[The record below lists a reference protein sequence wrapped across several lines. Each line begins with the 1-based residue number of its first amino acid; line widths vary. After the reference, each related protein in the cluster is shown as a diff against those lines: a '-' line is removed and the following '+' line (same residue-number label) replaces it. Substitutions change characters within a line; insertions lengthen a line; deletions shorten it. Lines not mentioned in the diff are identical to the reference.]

1 MHLLKY
7 FCSFFYYGFAQ
18 YLPHTDSMITLGSKA
33 IRGALVRGF
42 ILHAGKNINIQP
54 RATIGS
60 RVSIGD
66 HSGVGA
72 RSLVQSATTIGDHVM
87 MGPEVYIY
95 TQNHCFA
102 RTDIPMDQQ
111 GFSPEKPVV
120 IGNDVWIGARATIL
134 PGVTVGNGVVI
145 GAGAVVTKD
154 VPDNAVVGGNPAR
167 ILKYRE

>member
-1 MHLLKY
+1 MRLSKY
-7 FCSFFYYGFAQ
+7 FCSALYYGFAQ
-18 YLPHTDSMITLGSKA
+18 YLPYTDSRITLGSKK
-33 IRGALVRGF
+33 IRAALVRGF
-42 ILHAGKNINIQP
+42 VQYAGKDINIQP
-54 RATIGS
+54 RAVIGS

-66 HSGVGA
+66 SSGVGA
-72 RSLVQSATTIGDHVM
+72 KSLVQSATTIGNHVM

-120 IGNDVWIGARATIL
+120 IGNDVWIGARVTIL
-134 PGVTVGNGVVI
+134 PGVTIGNGVVI

-154 VPDNAVVGGNPAR
+154 VPDKAVVGGNPAK